1 MQLLVDHDIEGYAV
15 LLWGGL
21 IAEGWLELAEINF
34 VMFTTVDLALDSNDR
49 DIWRFAQAN
58 DMVLLTSNRNMQDD
72 DSLEQTIRQ
81 ENTLG
86 SLPVI
91 TISNVQRLDEKSYRD
106 RCITRLV
113 EIAVDLDNYLGTGRI
128 FVP

>member
-1 MQLLVDHDIEGYAV
+1 MKLLVDHDIEGYTV

-34 VMFTTVDLALDSNDR
+34 VMFTTVGLAFDSNDR
-49 DIWRFAQAN
+49 DVWRFAQAN
-58 DMVLLTSNRNMQDD
+58 GMVLLTSNRNMQDD
-72 DSLEQTIRQ
+72 HSLEQTIRQ
-81 ENTLG
+81 ENTKD

-91 TISNVQRLDEKSYRD
+91 TISEVQRLDKKSYRD
-106 RCITRLV
+106 RCIARLV
-113 EIAVDLDNYLGTGRI
+113 EIALDLDNYLGTGRI